1 MSTSLLV
8 EKVSVEKVS
17 VEKTSRCRV
26 SVEFARRKESE
37 TYILFYLICP
47 VWHPPTAINSNW
59 MVTMDT
65 KEALRSEPAIQPTA
79 QPTVFI
85 VVQSPEFTPD
95 KIHFEK
101 TFSKKLVTVLAT
113 LQLISAALAFIFQ
126 VKICVKFKVY
136 NHFYFQDIL

>member
-1 MSTSLLV
+1 
-8 EKVSVEKVS
+8 
-17 VEKTSRCRV
+17 
-26 SVEFARRKESE
+26 
-37 TYILFYLICP
+37 
-47 VWHPPTAINSNW
+47 

-65 KEALRSEPAIQPTA
+65 KEAPRSEPAIQPTA